1 MYMESYDKAQRNKE
15 ISELKNSITNLFIC
29 YNNLISKDSTNNR
42 ESDDELIY
50 KKQKTSDN
58 LYILS
63 LRNNAL
69 EIFDRCNKLLIK

>member
-1 MYMESYDKAQRNKE
+1 MELYNKIQRNKD
-15 ISELKNSITNLFIC
+15 INELKNTITNLFIC
-29 YNNLISKDSTNNR
+29 YNKLISKDSINNR

-50 KKQKTSDN
+50 KKQKNLDN

-69 EIFDRCNKLLIK
+69 DIFDKCNKLLMN